1 MQSYTP
7 PAQPGE
13 AKQVRSY
20 AELPQKRLVRAL
32 LAVSFGTMLEWY
44 DFTIYTQLAPVISKV
59 FFPEE
64 NAAAQAMSVWGVF
77 AVGFL
82 ARPAGALLF
91 GHLGDTR
98 GRGTCLLFSVLL
110 MGVPTVIVGC
120 LPTYAQAGIA
130 APILLALL
138 RFIQGLAM
146 GGEFGAAMVYLSEI
160 ALPEYKAV
168 TGSLGYV
175 SLGVGV
181 TVGILVVAA
190 VTGRT
195 PAAAMMV
202 WGWRVP
208 FLLAIFTL
216 VAATILRYN
225 MPESSEFLVSKE
237 EIDEEFH
244 KRLRQQM
251 LTQQTSSKRLSF
263 RGSGRLSFRGSAQH
277 PQTTDAAVTVPTITE
292 DDSPLLKDLEAQA
305 LATKHYVPL
314 VELFRGYWR
323 GILVQIAY
331 TAWVGAVFYWGNTWL
346 PSFFVKH
353 AGIPPQTTIWMV
365 LTGIIAYTITV
376 PIGGIMSDRGVGPV
390 TGTAVAALISGV
402 QGVITQ
408 S

>member
-1 MQSYTP
+1 
-7 PAQPGE
+7 
-13 AKQVRSY
+13 
-20 AELPQKRLVRAL
+20 
-32 LAVSFGTMLEWY
+32 
-44 DFTIYTQLAPVISKV
+44 
-59 FFPEE
+59 
-64 NAAAQAMSVWGVF
+64 
-77 AVGFL
+77 
-82 ARPAGALLF
+82 
-91 GHLGDTR
+91 
-98 GRGTCLLFSVLL
+98 
-110 MGVPTVIVGC
+110 
-120 LPTYAQAGIA
+120 
-130 APILLALL
+130 
-138 RFIQGLAM
+138 
-146 GGEFGAAMVYLSEI
+146 
-160 ALPEYKAV
+160 
-168 TGSLGYV
+168 
-175 SLGVGV
+175 
-181 TVGILVVAA
+181 
-190 VTGRT
+190 
-195 PAAAMMV
+195 MMV

-390 TGTAVAALISGV
+390 TGTAVAALISGATSV
-402 QGVITQ
+402 PFFLAFQTKSLVACWLLQTVILIFAGYAVSVTPKICTAIYPAGVRISGLNFAYNIGECSNMVSPHLYLDVFYHT
-408 S
+408 ST